1 MKKILVFSAVVVV
14 VVVAVAGVGLAYA
27 QTQTPPFRTGFG
39 QMGAGR
45 ASGGAGYGPGMMRG
59 QLAATPGSR
68 ANNSYGPGMMGGRAG
83 WGMMGGTG
91 YGPMHDFMVDA
102 LANELGMSTAEV
114 QSAIQSGKTP
124 YQIAQE
130 KGYTAAQISDLM
142 EKMHDEALQQAV
154 ASGAL
159 TQEQADWMDQ
169 HMQQMWSNGFGPGFA
184 GCPAFNSQ
192 SSSSPTN

>member
-1 MKKILVFSAVVVV
+1 MKKILVISAIVVV
-14 VVVAVAGVGLAYA
+14 VVVAVTAVGFAYA
-27 QTQTPPFRTGFG
+27 QTQTPPFRSGVGTMGGGRGF
-39 QMGAGR
+39 A
-45 ASGGAGYGPGMMRG
+45 GAGYGPGAMMGR
-59 QLAATPGSR
+59 LVSTPASG
-68 ANNSYGPGMMGGRAG
+68 ANNSYGPGVMGGRAG
-83 WGMMGGTG
+83 WGMMGVAG

-102 LANELGMSTAEV
+102 LANELGMTTAEV

-169 HMQQMWSNGFGPGFA
+169 HMQQMWSNGFGPGFG
-184 GCPAFNSQ
+184 GCPAFNNQ